1 VPVNTKEVFAQRY
14 SELPTKTLYTMHK
27 VRKGE
32 TVSGIAKRYGV
43 SPFNIIQANSL
54 SKRYRIYAGQ
64 LLKIPGYGESNL
76 SQKIS
81 TKAGSRESTNNTNN
95 VSAPE
100 NSDKNR
106 YSTYKVKPGD
116 TLEEIAKNFKTTSS
130 DLEQINSINDQDLIK
145 TGEKLKVPSGN
156 DDNKTQKIVIHKV
169 KRGDTLWS
177 IANYFRVPLQKLLEW
192 NSLSDPSYIQ
202 IGDRIK
208 IFRSR

>member
-1 VPVNTKEVFAQRY
+1 
-14 SELPTKTLYTMHK
+14 YTMHK

-32 TVSGIAKRYGV
+32 TVSGIAKKYGV

-54 SKRYRIYAGQ
+54 SRKYRIYPGQ

-76 SQKIS
+76 SQKTS

-95 VSAPE
+95 ISAPE

-116 TLEEIAKNFKTTSS
+116 TLEEIARSFKTTTSN
-130 DLEQINSINDQDLIK
+130 LEKLNGLNNQDLIK
-145 TGEKLKVPSGN
+145 TGEKLKVPSKN
-156 DDNKTQKIVIHKV
+156 QARKSQDLVIHKV

-192 NSLSDPSYIQ
+192 NRLPDPSYIR

-208 IFRSR
+208 VFKSR